1 MRNFSITK
9 LLVATAT
16 VAAGILPSLA
26 VRERYA

>member
-1 MRNFSITK
+1 MRNSPLTK
-9 LLVATAT
+9 LFVATAT